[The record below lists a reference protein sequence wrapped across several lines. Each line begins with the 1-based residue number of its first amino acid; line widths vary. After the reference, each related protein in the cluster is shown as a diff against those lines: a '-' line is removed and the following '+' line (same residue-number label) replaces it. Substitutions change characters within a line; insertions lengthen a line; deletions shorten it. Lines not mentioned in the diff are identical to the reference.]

1 MKVEREDFER
11 SFERFEMPEPALE
24 RLIERRERRRRR
36 KRIEAGIA
44 VVVILAATA
53 AVLARA
59 FIATPV
65 PADNTPSWTTADLN
79 GVIVTNPGGWHLVGY
94 SNGSLGEIALTS
106 FAPDLSSTDPCTGMP
121 SDGAI
126 LRIHP
131 TAGSTTQVWPVEL
144 TPAPGTSGRG
154 CDGEHLEA
162 LWGVDHRTLEATAIF
177 GPDVAEPDRADLLQ
191 AFSALTFAAPESAV
205 VFMNRCPDFTTM
217 SAEVLAAD
225 SSGPRPWTMLATSS
239 CIRSDPG
246 GIIVATIDELSFG
259 SGISR
264 IHTGRELDVHDRKH
278 GPHSGVAGV
287 VGPDVA
293 RVTLETSDGQT
304 IDALLVGTGGYAA
317 GNQIYLAPLENLAT
331 GIVTTYDESGAPLQT
346 ARFSPM
352 MDCEFN
358 PSQCLPQIDA
368 GKSIAA
374 SYPNEDITWKLREQG
389 TAVEL
394 LGGNGSALGSIGV
407 GDRLA
412 ATAVPLQ
419 GSKLGVVFGVAPS
432 GTAVVMRRIAGFG
445 WGIMPTAQLRD
456 GTIVFWTES
465 QAGDTLAVAAFDA
478 SCHAIAAVDAETRAA
493 TDAPTEHDCLDSDGG

>member
-24 RLIERRERRRRR
+24 RLIERRERRRRLE
-36 KRIEAGIA
+36 RIEAGIA

-59 FIATPV
+59 FIVTPV
-65 PADNTPSWTTADLN
+65 PADHTQPWTTADLN

-94 SNGSLGEIALTS
+94 SNGSLGDIALTS

-121 SDGAI
+121 ADGAI

-131 TAGSTTQVWPVEL
+131 TAASTTQVWPVEL
-144 TPAPGTSGRG
+144 TPARGTSNRG

-162 LWGVDHRTLEATAIF
+162 IWGVDHRTLEATATF
-177 GPDVAEPDRADLLQ
+177 GPDVAERDRADLLQ

-225 SSGPRPWTMLATSS
+225 SSGPWPWTMLAHSS
-239 CIRSDPG
+239 CIRSEPG
-246 GIIVATIDELSFG
+246 GITLATIDGLSFG
-259 SGISR
+259 SGMSP
-264 IHTGRELDVHDRKH
+264 IHAGRELDVHDRKH
-278 GPHSGVAGV
+278 GAHSGVAGV

-304 IDALLVGTGGYAA
+304 LDALLVGAGGYAA

-331 GIVTTYDESGAPLQT
+331 GIITTYDGSGAPLQT
-346 ARFSPM
+346 ARFSPGM
-352 MDCEFN
+352 GCESH
-358 PSQCLPQIDA
+358 PSPCLPQIDA
-368 GKSIAA
+368 GESIAA
-374 SYPNEDITWKLREQG
+374 SYPSENIAWKLREQG
-389 TAVEL
+389 AAVEL
-394 LGGNGSALGSIGV
+394 LGGNGGVLGSVAV
-407 GDRLA
+407 GDGLA

-419 GSKLGVVFGVAPS
+419 GSKLHVVFGVAPS
-432 GTAVVMRRIAGFG
+432 GTAVVMRQIAGVG
-445 WGIMPTAQLRD
+445 WGIMPTAQLQN

-478 SCHAIAAVDAETRAA
+478 SCHAIGAVDPETGAA
-493 TDAPTEHDCLDSDGG
+493 TEVPTEHDCLDSDSA